1 MRTMSIHS
9 VCRCK
14 LWLVMAMCLA
24 CLNANAQGG
33 KGKNKKRNQPTQ
45 VKSATTKAE
54 ESQRFMCEI
63 FEISPQFPGGDK
75 ALMEFLKKEVRQ
87 PDEAKDVKG
96 RVVIS
101 VIVETSGELTHFKVA
116 RSVHPALDKEAL
128 RVAKMMP
135 KWIPSSIYGKLVTSR
150 CCIVVA
156 FKGEEK
162 GGTEPNGEIN
172 K

>member
-1 MRTMSIHS
+1 MRTKGIHS
-9 VCRCK
+9 VFLCK

-33 KGKNKKRNQPTQ
+33 KGKNKKRNHPKQ

-54 ESQRFMCEI
+54 ENQRVMCEI
-63 FEISPQFPGGDK
+63 FEMPPQFPGGDV

-96 RVVIS
+96 RVVIRLT
-101 VIVETSGELTHFKVA
+101 VEPSGELTHFEVL

-135 KWIPSSIYGKLVTSR
+135 KWIPGSIYGKLVTSR
-150 CCIVVA
+150 CCIFVA
-156 FKGEEK
+156 FKGGER
-162 GGTEPNGEIN
+162 GGTESERRD

>member
-9 VCRCK
+9 VFRCK

-33 KGKNKKRNQPTQ
+33 KGKNKKRNQPKQ

-54 ESQRFMCEI
+54 EAQRVVCEI
-63 FEISPQFPGGDK
+63 FETPPQFPGGDV

-96 RVVIS
+96 RVVIRLT
-101 VIVETSGELTHFKVA
+101 VESSGELTHFEVL

-135 KWIPSSIYGKLVTSR
+135 KWIPGSICGKLVAVKYNL
-150 CCIVVA
+150 VVA

-162 GGTEPNGEIN
+162 GGTEPERRD

>member
-9 VCRCK
+9 VFRCK

-33 KGKNKKRNQPTQ
+33 KGKNKKRNQPKQ
-45 VKSATTKAE
+45 VKSATPKAE
-54 ESQRFMCEI
+54 DTLRVVCEI
-63 FEISPQFPGGDK
+63 FETPPQFPGGDV

-87 PDEAKDVKG
+87 PDGAKDVKG
-96 RVVIS
+96 RVVIRLT
-101 VIVETSGELTHFKVA
+101 VESSGELTHFEVL

-135 KWIPSSIYGKLVTSR
+135 KWIPGRIYGKLVTSR

-156 FKGEEK
+156 FKGGEK
-162 GGTEPNGEIN
+162 GETEPERRD

>member
-9 VCRCK
+9 VFRCK

-33 KGKNKKRNQPTQ
+33 KGKHKKRNRPKQ

-54 ESQRFMCEI
+54 ENQRFMCEI

-135 KWIPSSIYGKLVTSR
+135 KWIPGRSYGKLVTAR

-156 FKGEEK
+156 FKGGEK
-162 GGTEPNGEIN
+162 GETEPERRD

>member
-1 MRTMSIHS
+1 M
-9 VCRCK
+9 
-14 LWLVMAMCLA
+14 
-24 CLNANAQGG
+24 
-33 KGKNKKRNQPTQ
+33 
-45 VKSATTKAE
+45 
-54 ESQRFMCEI
+54 
-63 FEISPQFPGGDK
+63 

-96 RVVIS
+96 RVVIRLT
-101 VIVETSGELTHFKVA
+101 VESSGELTHFEVL

-135 KWIPSSIYGKLVTSR
+135 KWIPGRIYGKLVTSR

-156 FKGEEK
+156 FKGGEK
-162 GGTEPNGEIN
+162 GETEPERRD

>member
-1 MRTMSIHS
+1 MRTMSIYS

-101 VIVETSGELTHFKVA
+101 VIVETSGELTHFEVL

-135 KWIPSSIYGKLVTSR
+135 KWIPGSIYGKLVTSR

-156 FKGEEK
+156 FKGGER
-162 GGTEPNGEIN
+162 GGTESER
-172 K
+172 KDK

>member
-33 KGKNKKRNQPTQ
+33 KGKNKKRNQPKQ

-54 ESQRFMCEI
+54 EDQRFMCEI
-63 FEISPQFPGGDK
+63 FETPPQFPGGDV
-75 ALMEFLKKEVRQ
+75 ALMEFIKKEVRQ

-96 RVVIS
+96 RVVIRLT
-101 VIVETSGELTHFKVA
+101 VEPSGELTHFEVL

-135 KWIPSSIYGKLVTSR
+135 KWIPGSIYGKLVTSR
-150 CCIVVA
+150 CCIIVA

-162 GGTEPNGEIN
+162 GGTEPERRD

>member
-1 MRTMSIHS
+1 MRTMSIYS
-9 VCRCK
+9 VCRCR

-33 KGKNKKRNQPTQ
+33 KGKNKKRNQPAQ

-54 ESQRFMCEI
+54 EPQRVMCEI
-63 FEISPQFPGGDK
+63 FEIPPQFPGGDM
-75 ALMEFLKKEVRQ
+75 ALMEFIKKEVRQ

-101 VIVETSGELTHFKVA
+101 VTVETSGELTHFKVA

-135 KWIPSSIYGKLVTSR
+135 KWIPGSICGKLVAVKYNL
-150 CCIVVA
+150 VVA

-162 GGTEPNGEIN
+162 GETGPERRD

>member
-1 MRTMSIHS
+1 MQTMSIYS
-9 VCRCK
+9 VCRCR
-14 LWLVMAMCLA
+14 LWFVMAMCLA

-33 KGKNKKRNQPTQ
+33 KGKHKKRNQPAQ

-54 ESQRFMCEI
+54 QPQRVMCEF
-63 FEISPQFPGGDK
+63 FEILPQFPGGDK
-75 ALMEFLKKEVRQ
+75 ALMEKEVRQ

-96 RVVIS
+96 KVVIS
-101 VIVETSGELTHFKVA
+101 VIVETSGELTHFEVR

-135 KWIPSSIYGKLVTSR
+135 KWIPGSICGKLVAVKYNL
-150 CCIVVA
+150 VVA

-162 GGTEPNGEIN
+162 GGTEPERRD

>member
-1 MRTMSIHS
+1 MRTKSIRS
-9 VCRCK
+9 VFRCK

-24 CLNANAQGG
+24 CLNAYAQGG
-33 KGKNKKRNQPTQ
+33 KGKNKKRNQPKQ

-54 ESQRFMCEI
+54 EAQRVVCEI
-63 FEISPQFPGGDK
+63 FETPPQFPGGDV

-96 RVVIS
+96 RVVIRLT
-101 VIVETSGELTHFKVA
+101 VESSGELTHFEVL

-135 KWIPSSIYGKLVTSR
+135 KWIPGSICGKLVAVKYNL
-150 CCIVVA
+150 VVA

-162 GGTEPNGEIN
+162 GGTEPERRD

>member
-1 MRTMSIHS
+1 MRTKSIHS
-9 VCRCK
+9 VFRCK

-33 KGKNKKRNQPTQ
+33 KGKNKKRNQPKQ

-54 ESQRFMCEI
+54 EAQRVVCEI
-63 FEISPQFPGGDK
+63 FETPPQFPGGDV
-75 ALMEFLKKEVRQ
+75 ALMEFIKKEVRQ

-96 RVVIS
+96 RVVIRLT
-101 VIVETSGELTHFKVA
+101 VEPSGELTHFEVL

-135 KWIPSSIYGKLVTSR
+135 KWIPGSICGKLVAVKYNL
-150 CCIVVA
+150 VVA

-162 GGTEPNGEIN
+162 GGTEPERRD

>member
-1 MRTMSIHS
+1 MRTMSIYS

-14 LWLVMAMCLA
+14 LWLVMAMCLV
-24 CLNANAQGG
+24 CLSANAQGG
-33 KGKNKKRNQPTQ
+33 KSKNKRRNQPAQ

-54 ESQRFMCEI
+54 DTQRVMCEF
-63 FEISPQFPGGDK
+63 FEILPQFPGGDK
-75 ALMEFLKKEVRQ
+75 ALMEFLKK
-87 PDEAKDVKG
+87 
-96 RVVIS
+96 
-101 VIVETSGELTHFKVA
+101 GELTHFKVA

-135 KWIPSSIYGKLVTSR
+135 KWIPGSIYGKLVAVKYNL
-150 CCIVVA
+150 VVA

-162 GGTEPNGEIN
+162 GGTEAERRD

>member
-1 MRTMSIHS
+1 MRTMSLYS

-24 CLNANAQGG
+24 CLSANAQGG
-33 KGKNKKRNQPTQ
+33 KSKNKRRNQPAQ

-54 ESQRFMCEI
+54 DTQRVMCEF
-63 FEISPQFPGGDK
+63 FEILPQFPGGDK

-96 RVVIS
+96 KVVIS
-101 VIVETSGELTHFKVA
+101 LIVETSGELTHFKVV

-135 KWIPSSIYGKLVTSR
+135 KWIPGRICGKLVAVKYNL
-150 CCIVVA
+150 VVK

-162 GGTEPNGEIN
+162 GGTEAER
-172 K
+172 KDK

>member
-1 MRTMSIHS
+1 MRTMSIYS

-24 CLNANAQGG
+24 CLSASAQGG
-33 KGKNKKRNQPTQ
+33 KGKNKKRNQPAQ

-54 ESQRFMCEI
+54 QPQRFMCEI

-87 PDEAKDVKG
+87 PDEAKDIKG
-96 RVVIS
+96 RVVIG
-101 VIVETSGELTHFKVA
+101 ITVETSGELTHFKVV

-135 KWIPSSIYGKLVTSR
+135 KWIPGRICGKLVAVKYNL
-150 CCIVVA
+150 VVK

-162 GGTEPNGEIN
+162 GGTEAERRD

>member
-1 MRTMSIHS
+1 MRTKSIRS
-9 VCRCK
+9 VFRCK

-33 KGKNKKRNQPTQ
+33 KGKNKKRNRPTQ

-63 FEISPQFPGGDK
+63 FEIPPQFPGGDV
-75 ALMEFLKKEVRQ
+75 ALMEFIKKEVRQ

-96 RVVIS
+96 KVVIRLT
-101 VIVETSGELTHFKVA
+101 VEPSGELTHFEVL

-135 KWIPSSIYGKLVTSR
+135 KWIPGSIYGKLVTSR
-150 CCIVVA
+150 CCIFVA
-156 FKGEEK
+156 FKGEER
-162 GGTEPNGEIN
+162 GGTESER
-172 K
+172 KDK

>member
-9 VCRCK
+9 VFSCR
-14 LWLVMAMCLA
+14 LWLVMAMCLV
-24 CLNANAQGG
+24 CLSANAQGE
-33 KGKNKKRNQPTQ
+33 KGKHKKRNQPTQ

-54 ESQRFMCEI
+54 DTLCVMCEN
-63 FEISPQFPGGDK
+63 FEIPPQFPGGDK

-96 RVVIS
+96 RVVIGLT
-101 VIVETSGELTHFKVA
+101 VETSGELTHFKVA

-135 KWIPSSIYGKLVTSR
+135 KWIPGSIYGKLVTSR

-162 GGTEPNGEIN
+162 GETEPERRD

>member
-9 VCRCK
+9 VFSCK

-24 CLNANAQGG
+24 CLSANAQGG
-33 KGKNKKRNQPTQ
+33 KGKNKRRNQPAQ

-54 ESQRFMCEI
+54 QPQRFMCEI

-75 ALMEFLKKEVRQ
+75 ALMEFLRKEVRQ

-96 RVVIS
+96 RVVIG
-101 VIVETSGELTHFKVA
+101 ITVETSGELTHFKVV

-128 RVAKMMP
+128 RVVKMMP
-135 KWIPSSIYGKLVTSR
+135 RWIPGSICGKLVAVKYNL
-150 CCIVVA
+150 VVK

-162 GGTEPNGEIN
+162 GGIEAERRD

>member
-1 MRTMSIHS
+1 MRTKSIHS
-9 VCRCK
+9 VFRCK

-45 VKSATTKAE
+45 VKSATTKAKE
-54 ESQRFMCEI
+54 NQRVMCEI

-96 RVVIS
+96 RVVIRLT
-101 VIVETSGELTHFKVA
+101 VEPSGELTHFEVL

-135 KWIPSSIYGKLVTSR
+135 KWIPGSIYGKLVTSR
-150 CCIVVA
+150 CCIFVA
-156 FKGEEK
+156 FKGRER
-162 GGTEPNGEIN
+162 GGTESER
-172 K
+172 KDK

>member
-1 MRTMSIHS
+1 
-9 VCRCK
+9 
-14 LWLVMAMCLA
+14 MAMCLA
-24 CLNANAQGG
+24 CLSANAQGG
-33 KGKNKKRNQPTQ
+33 KSKNKRRNQPAQ

-54 ESQRFMCEI
+54 DTQRVMCEF
-63 FEISPQFPGGDK
+63 FEILPQFPGGDK

-96 RVVIS
+96 KVVIS
-101 VIVETSGELTHFKVA
+101 LIVETSGELTHFEVL

-135 KWIPSSIYGKLVTSR
+135 KWIPGSIYGKLVTSR

-156 FKGEEK
+156 FKGGER
-162 GGTEPNGEIN
+162 GGTESERRD

>member
-1 MRTMSIHS
+1 MRTMSIRS
-9 VCRCK
+9 VFRCK

-24 CLNANAQGG
+24 CLNAYAQGG
-33 KGKNKKRNQPTQ
+33 KGKNKKRNRPKQ

-54 ESQRFMCEI
+54 DTQRVMCEF
-63 FEISPQFPGGDK
+63 FEILPQFPGGDK

-96 RVVIS
+96 KVVIRLT
-101 VIVETSGELTHFKVA
+101 VEPSGELTHFEVL

-135 KWIPSSIYGKLVTSR
+135 KWIPGSIYGKLVTSR
-150 CCIVVA
+150 CCIFVA
-156 FKGEEK
+156 FKGRER
-162 GGTEPNGEIN
+162 GGTESER
-172 K
+172 KDK

>member
-9 VCRCK
+9 VFRCK

-24 CLNANAQGG
+24 CLSASAQGG

-54 ESQRFMCEI
+54 QPQRVMCEF
-63 FEISPQFPGGDK
+63 FEILPQFPGGDK

-96 RVVIS
+96 RVVIRLT
-101 VIVETSGELTHFKVA
+101 VESSGELTHFEVLH
-116 RSVHPALDKEAL
+116 SVHPALDKEAL

-135 KWIPSSIYGKLVTSR
+135 KWIPGRIYGKLVTSR
-150 CCIVVA
+150 CCIIVA

-162 GGTEPNGEIN
+162 GGTESER
-172 K
+172 KDK

>member
-1 MRTMSIHS
+1 MRTISIYS

-24 CLNANAQGG
+24 CLSASAQGG
-33 KGKNKKRNQPTQ
+33 KGKKKKRNQPTQ

-54 ESQRFMCEI
+54 RPQRVMCEF
-63 FEISPQFPGGDK
+63 FEILPQFPGGDK

-101 VIVETSGELTHFKVA
+101 VIVETSGELTHFEVR

-135 KWIPSSIYGKLVTSR
+135 KWIPGSICGKLVAVKYNL
-150 CCIVVA
+150 VVA

-162 GGTEPNGEIN
+162 GGTEPERRD

>member
-9 VCRCK
+9 VFRCR

-33 KGKNKKRNQPTQ
+33 KGKHKNRNQPTQ

-54 ESQRFMCEI
+54 DTLCVMCEN
-63 FEISPQFPGGDK
+63 FEIPPQFPGGDK

-96 RVVIS
+96 RVVIG
-101 VIVETSGELTHFKVA
+101 ITVETSGELTHFKVV

-135 KWIPSSIYGKLVTSR
+135 KWIPGRICGKLVAVKYNL
-150 CCIVVA
+150 VVK

-162 GGTEPNGEIN
+162 GGTEAERRD

>member
-9 VCRCK
+9 VFRCK

-33 KGKNKKRNQPTQ
+33 KGKNKKRNRPKQ

-54 ESQRFMCEI
+54 ENQRFMCEI

-96 RVVIS
+96 RVVIRLT
-101 VIVETSGELTHFKVA
+101 VETSGELTHFEVL

-135 KWIPSSIYGKLVTSR
+135 KWIPGSIYGKLVTSR

-156 FKGEEK
+156 FKGGERGE
-162 GGTEPNGEIN
+162 TEPGRRD

>member
-1 MRTMSIHS
+1 MRTKSIHS
-9 VCRCK
+9 VFRCK
-14 LWLVMAMCLA
+14 LWLVMEMCLA

-33 KGKNKKRNQPTQ
+33 KGKHKKRNRPTQ

-54 ESQRFMCEI
+54 ESQRVMCEI
-63 FEISPQFPGGDK
+63 FETPPQFPGGDV
-75 ALMEFLKKEVRQ
+75 ALMEFIKKEVRQ
-87 PDEAKDVKG
+87 PDETKDVKG
-96 RVVIS
+96 RVVIRLT
-101 VIVETSGELTHFKVA
+101 VEPSGELTHFEVL

-135 KWIPSSIYGKLVTSR
+135 KWIPGSIYGKLVAVKYNLV
-150 CCIVVA
+150 IA

-162 GGTEPNGEIN
+162 GGTEPERRD

>member
-9 VCRCK
+9 VFRCK

-24 CLNANAQGG
+24 CLNAYAQGG
-33 KGKNKKRNQPTQ
+33 KGKNKKRNRPTQ

-54 ESQRFMCEI
+54 ESQRVMCEI
-63 FEISPQFPGGDK
+63 FETPPQFPGGDV
-75 ALMEFLKKEVRQ
+75 ALMEFIKKEVRQ

-101 VIVETSGELTHFKVA
+101 VTVETSGELTHFEVL

-135 KWIPSSIYGKLVTSR
+135 KWIPGRIYGKLVTSR

-156 FKGEEK
+156 FKGRER
-162 GGTEPNGEIN
+162 GGTESER
-172 K
+172 KDK

>member
-9 VCRCK
+9 VFRCK

-33 KGKNKKRNQPTQ
+33 KGKNKKRNQPKQ

-54 ESQRFMCEI
+54 EAQRVVCEI
-63 FEISPQFPGGDK
+63 FETPPQFPGGDV

-87 PDEAKDVKG
+87 PDEVKDVKG
-96 RVVIS
+96 RVVIRLT
-101 VIVETSGELTHFKVA
+101 VESSGELTHFEVL

-135 KWIPSSIYGKLVTSR
+135 KWIPGRIDGKLVTSR

-156 FKGEEK
+156 FKGGEK
-162 GGTEPNGEIN
+162 GETEPERRD

>member
-1 MRTMSIHS
+1 MRTMSIYS

-24 CLNANAQGG
+24 CLNAYAQGG

-45 VKSATTKAE
+45 VKSATTKADE
-54 ESQRFMCEI
+54 TQRVMCEI
-63 FEISPQFPGGDK
+63 FEIPPQFPGGDK

-135 KWIPSSIYGKLVTSR
+135 KWIPGRIYGKLVTSR

-162 GGTEPNGEIN
+162 GGTEPERRD

>member
-1 MRTMSIHS
+1 MRIMSIHS
-9 VCRCK
+9 VFRCK

-24 CLNANAQGG
+24 CLSASAQGG
-33 KGKNKKRNQPTQ
+33 KGKNKKRNQPKQ

-54 ESQRFMCEI
+54 EAQRVVCEI
-63 FEISPQFPGGDK
+63 FETPPQFPGGDV

-87 PDEAKDVKG
+87 PDGAKDVKG
-96 RVVIS
+96 RVVIRLT
-101 VIVETSGELTHFKVA
+101 VESSGELTHFEVL

-135 KWIPSSIYGKLVTSR
+135 KWIPGRIYGKLVTSR

-156 FKGEEK
+156 FKGGEK
-162 GGTEPNGEIN
+162 GETEPERRD

>member
-1 MRTMSIHS
+1 MRTMSIHY
-9 VCRCK
+9 VCRCR

-24 CLNANAQGG
+24 CLSANAQGG

-54 ESQRFMCEI
+54 EAQRVVCEI
-63 FEISPQFPGGDK
+63 FETPPQFPGGDV

-135 KWIPSSIYGKLVTSR
+135 KWIPGRIYGKLVTSR

-156 FKGEEK
+156 FKGGER
-162 GGTEPNGEIN
+162 GGTEPERRD

>member
-1 MRTMSIHS
+1 MQTMSIYS
-9 VCRCK
+9 VCRCR
-14 LWLVMAMCLA
+14 LWFVMAMCLA

-33 KGKNKKRNQPTQ
+33 KGKHKKRNQQP
-45 VKSATTKAE
+45 
-54 ESQRFMCEI
+54 QRVMCEF
-63 FEISPQFPGGDK
+63 FEILPQFPGGDK

-96 RVVIS
+96 KVVIS

-135 KWIPSSIYGKLVTSR
+135 KWIPGSIYGKLVTSR
-150 CCIVVA
+150 CCIIVA

-162 GGTEPNGEIN
+162 GGTEPERRD

>member
-1 MRTMSIHS
+1 MRTMSLYS

-24 CLNANAQGG
+24 CLSANAQGG
-33 KGKNKKRNQPTQ
+33 KSKNKRRNQPAQ

-54 ESQRFMCEI
+54 DTQRVMCEF
-63 FEISPQFPGGDK
+63 FEILPQFPGGDK

-96 RVVIS
+96 KVVIS
-101 VIVETSGELTHFKVA
+101 LIVETSGELTHFKVA

-135 KWIPSSIYGKLVTSR
+135 KWIPGSIYGKLVTSR
-150 CCIVVA
+150 CCIFVA
-156 FKGEEK
+156 FKGEER
-162 GGTEPNGEIN
+162 GGTESER
-172 K
+172 KDK

>member
-1 MRTMSIHS
+1 MRTMSIYS

-33 KGKNKKRNQPTQ
+33 KGKNKKRNRPKQ

-54 ESQRFMCEI
+54 ENQRFMCEI

-87 PDEAKDVKG
+87 PDEAKDVEG
-96 RVVIS
+96 RVVIA
-101 VIVETSGELTHFKVA
+101 ITVETSGELTHFKVV

-135 KWIPSSIYGKLVTSR
+135 KWIPGRICGKLVAVKYNL
-150 CCIVVA
+150 VVK

-162 GGTEPNGEIN
+162 GGTEAERRD

>member
-9 VCRCK
+9 VFRCR

-24 CLNANAQGG
+24 CLSANAQGG
-33 KGKNKKRNQPTQ
+33 KGKHKKRNQPTQ

-135 KWIPSSIYGKLVTSR
+135 KWIPGRIYGKLVTSR

-156 FKGEEK
+156 FKGGER
-162 GGTEPNGEIN
+162 GGTEPERRD